1 MGKKIVIIGG
11 VAGGATA
18 ATRLRRLDETAEI
31 LMFERGQYVSFANC
45 GLPYHIGNV
54 IRDRDSLLVT
64 TKEILWNRFRIEVRI
79 ESEVT
84 GVDPEAKTV
93 QVTGKDGVSY
103 AERYDELILSPG
115 SMPMK
120 PPIPGINLPL
130 VKSLRTIPD
139 MDGIK
144 ALVDQGMK
152 SCAVIGGG
160 FIGIE
165 VAENLVERGVEVT
178 LIEAA
183 PHILAPLDTEMSMIC
198 EKEMRDNGIELIL
211 GDGVKT
217 FTEHDGG
224 IRTETGSGRII
235 DADFVVA
242 AIGVKPDT
250 AFLKDSGIELN
261 ERGYIKVDNRMHTSK
276 ASIWAAGDA
285 VETTDYVTGGPA
297 SIALAGPANRQ
308 ARVIADNIAGID
320 RVYKGS
326 QGTSILK
333 IFDLIAA
340 STGNNERQIQKRGV
354 EYKAIYVHPQS
365 HAAYYP
371 GAMQMTIK
379 MLVDPAGKLLGAQVV
394 GYEGIDKLIDVM
406 ATVIKFGGTVD
417 DLAELDL
424 AYAPPFLSAKSPAN
438 MAGFTAQNALENL
451 VESKTLEQFKQEF
464 NKDTDI
470 LLDVRED
477 IEVENGALE
486 GCINIPIDSLRDRL
500 SELPKDKRIW
510 SYCQIGLKGYIA
522 SRILSQ
528 NGYENF
534 NIAGGYRMLSLAKV
548 TETNKDGMGTGIGK
562 SAASTREDGT
572 LIVPAKTETKR
583 VAAAAAPVISTTP
596 DKVIEVDACGM
607 SCPGPL
613 LKMRDSMDAINPGE
627 ILHIKASDPGFYED
641 IKAWARR
648 TGTEII
654 SLHKEKGLVEA
665 KLRKSGGAEVCVAV
679 PTPVSACETKNKT
692 IVVFSGDLDKAIAS
706 FIISNGAAAMGGKVT
721 MFFTFWGI
729 NILRK
734 PEPVSVKKSFIENM
748 FGKMMPRGTGK
759 LKLSQMNMAGMG
771 PAMIRKI
778 MKAKNVDSLE
788 SLIAS
793 AQKSG
798 VELVACQMSMD
809 LLGIKQE
816 ELIDGIKIGGVG
828 YYLGEAEESAV
839 NLFI

>member
-11 VAGGATA
+11 VAGGATV
-18 ATRLRRLDETAEI
+18 ATRLRRLDESAEI
-31 LMFERGQYVSFANC
+31 LIFEKGQYVSFANC

-54 IRDRDSLLVT
+54 IQERQSLLVT
-64 TKEILWNRFRIEVRI
+64 TKEILWNRFRIEVRM
-79 ESEVT
+79 ENEVLS
-84 GVDPEAKTV
+84 VEPQAKTV
-93 QVTGKDGVSY
+93 QVKGKDGVVY
-103 AERYDELILSPG
+103 AQSYDELVLSPG

-144 ALVDQGMK
+144 ALADQGKK

-165 VAENLVERGVEVT
+165 VAENLVERGIEVT

-183 PHILAPLDTEMSMIC
+183 PHILAPLDTEISMIC

-217 FTEHDGG
+217 FTEHNGG

-250 AFLKDSGIELN
+250 AFLKESGIKLN
-261 ERGYIKVDNRMHTSK
+261 ERGYIKVDNRLHTSQP
-276 ASIWAAGDA
+276 SIWAAGDA
-285 VETTDYVTGGPA
+285 IETTDYVTGAPA

-308 ARVIADNIAGID
+308 ARIIADNICGID
-320 RVYKGS
+320 RIYKGS

-333 IFDLIAA
+333 IFDLVAA
-340 STGNNERQIQKRGV
+340 STGNNERQIQRSGV
-354 EYKAIYVHPQS
+354 DYKAIYVHPQS

-379 MLVDPAGKLLGAQVV
+379 VLVDPTGKLLGGQVV
-394 GYEGIDKLIDVM
+394 GYEGIDKLIDVL

-438 MAGFTAQNALENL
+438 MIGFTAQNQLENL
-451 VESKTLEQFKQEF
+451 VEFKTYQQFEQEF

-477 IEVENGALE
+477 IEVENGALD
-486 GCINIPIDSLRDRL
+486 GCVNIPIDSLRDRL

-522 SRILSQ
+522 SRILSA

-534 NIAGGYRMLSLAKV
+534 NLAGGYRLKALGKV
-548 TETNKDGMGTGIGK
+548 NETTKDRTSGGLGK
-562 SAASTREDGT
+562 SASATREDGT
-572 LIVPAKTETKR
+572 LIVP
-583 VAAAAAPVISTTP
+583 VQAAAPTTAVAPLATMATGP
-596 DKVIEVDACGM
+596 DKIIEVNACGM

-613 LKMRDSMDAINPGE
+613 LKMRDGMDAINPGE

-641 IKAWARR
+641 VKAWARR

-654 SLHKEKGLVEA
+654 SIHKEKGLVEA
-665 KLRKSGGAEVCVAV
+665 SLRKPGVAEPCVV
-679 PTPVSACETKNKT
+679 TPVNTCDTKNKT

-734 PEPVSVKKSFIENM
+734 PEPISVKKSFIENM

-771 PAMIRKI
+771 PKMIRKI
-778 MKAKNVDSLE
+778 MKDKNVDSLE
-788 SLIAS
+788 SLIQS

-828 YYLGEAEESAV
+828 YYLGEAEEAAV